1 MKPEDSLDKAIY
13 SSFTSLSREEK
24 IVLLTSLFRQA
35 KEQHQL
41 TEGDILGKRED
52 SLPFGIF
59 ATSKISS
66 LESIVKYLK
75 ESKGLSFAKISK
87 LLNRSN
93 KTIWA
98 TYSQASKKMPEPFGD
113 VRDEILMPASLIAN
127 RSYSVLEHVV
137 QFAKSLG
144 KTNHEVALLLHL
156 DDRTIWAVYDRVKKK
171 KGVGRQ

>member
-1 MKPEDSLDKAIY
+1 MKPEPGPNEVFLSR
-13 SSFTSLSREEK
+13 FTSLSKEEQIK
-24 IVLLTSLFRQA
+24 TLNSLIAKA
-35 KEQHQL
+35 KEQHNL
-41 TEGDILGKRED
+41 SDSDILRQRED

-171 KGVGRQ
+171 QGGKQ